1 MINGIQESEKKKTK
15 KSSQGTRSM
24 ISRACSSKNN
34 SAFMTTANKY
44 T

>member
-1 MINGIQESEKKKTK
+1 MESKSQKKKKTK